1 MVVAGGFPEGT
12 EHLGGDLMADQQ
24 DESQEKTEEPTARR
38 LSKAREEG
46 QIARSTEITIAASVI
61 SVAIYIYLF
70 GSSLLGNVANIFA
83 QGLVFD
89 SLAVLEPQVA
99 AGRLADAMIEALFS
113 ILPILILTGV
123 VVLAC
128 SGLIGGY
135 NFSWKSLQPKASKF
149 NPIAGFKRMFGMQAL
164 VNLGKSIA
172 KFLLVG
178 GVTYFLI
185 DASITE
191 FAEISLMALEPGLT
205 VSASILTTAFLVA
218 SSTLIIIALID
229 APYQVYQHNQKMKM
243 SLREVKDERKDTEGS
258 PEVKQRIR
266 QKQREVSAA
275 RMLEAIAEADVVITN
290 PEHFAVALAYD
301 PSSEDPPKVVAKGTD
316 VMAERIRE
324 RAGEEGVPLFQSPV
338 LARALFFTTEIEAFI
353 PEPLFEAVA
362 QVIAYIFNINS
373 INRSSNLRVTSRFQ
387 ECQTTWCL
395 TLRGGSLKCMTSE
408 P

>member
-1 MVVAGGFPEGT
+1 
-12 EHLGGDLMADQQ
+12 MADQQ

-301 PSSEDPPKVVAKGTD
+301 PSSEVHRKWWQKARMSWQSAFVREPAKKACRCFSLRFWRGRSFSPRRLRLSFPSRSLRQLLRSLPTYLIST
-316 VMAERIRE
+316 VSIV
-324 RAGEEGVPLFQSPV
+324 RATC
-338 LARALFFTTEIEAFI
+338 A
-353 PEPLFEAVA
+353 
-362 QVIAYIFNINS
+362 
-373 INRSSNLRVTSRFQ
+373 TSRFH

-395 TLRGGSLKCMTSE
+395 TLRDGSLKCMTSE

>member
-1 MVVAGGFPEGT
+1 
-12 EHLGGDLMADQQ
+12 MADQQ

-38 LSKAREEG
+38 LNKAREEG

-99 AGRLADAMIEALFS
+99 AGRLADAMVEALLT

-123 VVLAC
+123 VVLVC
-128 SGLIGGY
+128 SGLLGGY

-149 NPIAGFKRMFGMQAL
+149 NPIAGFKRMFGIQAL
-164 VNLGKSIA
+164 VNLGKSVA

-178 GVTYFLI
+178 GVTYLLI

-205 VSASILTTAFLVA
+205 ASASIVTMAFLVA

-243 SLREVKDERKDTEGS
+243 SLKEVKDERKDTEGS

-301 PSSEDPPKVVAKGTD
+301 PSSEDPPKVVAKGAD
-316 VMAERIRE
+316 IMAERIRE

-373 INRSSNLRVTSRFQ
+373 INRSSNLRDKPVPRVPDNMVFD
-387 ECQTTWCL
+387 
-395 TLRGGSLKCMTSE
+395 SE
-408 P
+408 GRQSEVYDQ

>member
-1 MVVAGGFPEGT
+1 M
-12 EHLGGDLMADQQ
+12 
-24 DESQEKTEEPTARR
+24 
-38 LSKAREEG
+38 
-46 QIARSTEITIAASVI
+46 
-61 SVAIYIYLF
+61 AIYIYLF

-83 QGLVFD
+83 RGLVFD

-178 GVTYFLI
+178 GVTYLLI

-218 SSTLIIIALID
+218 SSSLIIIALID

-266 QKQREVSAA
+266 QKQREVSAT

-373 INRSSNLRVTSRFQ
+373 INRSSNLRDKPIPRVPDNMVFDSEGRQ
-387 ECQTTWCL
+387 SEVYD
-395 TLRGGSLKCMTSE
+395 SE

>member
-1 MVVAGGFPEGT
+1 
-12 EHLGGDLMADQQ
+12 MADQQ

-99 AGRLADAMIEALFS
+99 AGRLADAMVEALLT

-123 VVLAC
+123 VVLVC

-149 NPIAGFKRMFGMQAL
+149 NPIAGFKRMFGIQAL

-178 GVTYFLI
+178 GVTYLLI

-205 VSASILTTAFLVA
+205 ASASIITMAFLVA

-243 SLREVKDERKDTEGS
+243 SLKEVKDERKDTEGS

-301 PSSEDPPKVVAKGTD
+301 PSSEDPPKVVAKGAD
-316 VMAERIRE
+316 IMAERIRE

-373 INRSSNLRVTSRFQ
+373 INRSSNLRDKPVPRVPDNMVFD
-387 ECQTTWCL
+387 
-395 TLRGGSLKCMTSE
+395 SE
-408 P
+408 GRQSEVYDQ

>member
-1 MVVAGGFPEGT
+1 
-12 EHLGGDLMADQQ
+12 MADQQ
-24 DESQEKTEEPTARR
+24 DEGQEKTEEPTARR

-89 SLAVLEPQVA
+89 SLAVMEPQVA
-99 AGRLADAMIEALFS
+99 AGRLGDAMIEALFS

-123 VVLAC
+123 VVLVC

-149 NPIAGFKRMFGMQAL
+149 NPISGLKRMFGLQAL

-185 DASITE
+185 DASTTE

-205 VSASILTTAFLVA
+205 ASASILTTAFLVA
-218 SSTLIIIALID
+218 ASTLIIIALID

-243 SLREVKDERKDTEGS
+243 TLKEVKDERKDTEGS

-275 RMLEAIAEADVVITN
+275 RMLEAISEADVVITN
-290 PEHFAVALAYD
+290 PEHFAVALSYD
-301 PSSEDPPKVVAKGTD
+301 PSSEDPPRVVAKGAD
-316 VMAERIRE
+316 LIAERIRE
-324 RAGEEGVPLFQSPV
+324 RATEEGVPLFQSPV
-338 LARALFFTTEIEAFI
+338 LARALFFTTELEGFV

-373 INRSSNLRVTSRFQ
+373 INQSNISQSKPVPRVPDEMVFD
-387 ECQTTWCL
+387 
-395 TLRGGSLKCMTSE
+395 SE
-408 P
+408 GRQSDVYD

>member
-1 MVVAGGFPEGT
+1 MAVVGGISEGAKY
-12 EHLGGDLMADQQ
+12 LGGDLMADQQ

-70 GSSLLGNVANIFA
+70 GNSLLGNVANIFA

-99 AGRLADAMIEALFS
+99 AGRLADAMVEALFT

-205 VSASILTTAFLVA
+205 ASASILTTAFLVA

-243 SLREVKDERKDTEGS
+243 SLKEVKDERKDTEGS

-266 QKQREVSAA
+266 QKQREASAA
-275 RMLEAIAEADVVITN
+275 RMLDAVAEADVVITN

-301 PSSEDPPKVVAKGTD
+301 PSSEDPPKVVAKGAD
-316 VMAERIRE
+316 LMAERIRE

-373 INRSSNLRVTSRFQ
+373 INRSSSLRDKPVPRVPDNMVFD
-387 ECQTTWCL
+387 
-395 TLRGGSLKCMTSE
+395 SE
-408 P
+408 GRQSEVYDQ

>member
-1 MVVAGGFPEGT
+1 MARSIPEGAKY
-12 EHLGGDLMADQQ
+12 LGGNLMADQQ
-24 DESQEKTEEPTARR
+24 DESQEKTEEPTPRR

-46 QIARSTEITIAASVI
+46 QIARSTEITVAASVI
-61 SVAIYIYLF
+61 SVAIYLFLF
-70 GSSLLGNVANIFA
+70 GNSLLGNVANIFA

-99 AGRLADAMIEALFS
+99 AGRLGDAMVEALLS
-113 ILPILILTGV
+113 ILPILVLTGV

-149 NPIAGFKRMFGMQAL
+149 NPIAGLKRIFGMQAL
-164 VNLGKSIA
+164 VKLGTSVA
-172 KFLLVG
+172 KAVLVG

-185 DASITE
+185 DASITD

-205 VSASILTTAFLVA
+205 ASASILTTAFLVA
-218 SSTLIIIALID
+218 SSTLIVIALID
-229 APYQVYQHNQKMKM
+229 APYQVYQHNEKMKM
-243 SLREVKDERKDTEGS
+243 SLKEVKDERKDTEGS

-275 RMLEAIAEADVVITN
+275 RMLDAVAEADVVITN

-301 PSSEDPPKVVAKGTD
+301 PSSEDPPKVVAKGAD
-316 VMAERIRE
+316 LMAERIRE

-373 INRSSNLRVTSRFQ
+373 INRSNILRDKPTPRVPDNMVFD
-387 ECQTTWCL
+387 
-395 TLRGGSLKCMTSE
+395 SE
-408 P
+408 GRQSEVYDE

>member
-1 MVVAGGFPEGT
+1 MALAGVIPEGT

-24 DESQEKTEEPTARR
+24 DDSQEKTEEPTGRR
-38 LSKAREEG
+38 LAKAREQG
-46 QIARSTEITIAASVI
+46 QIARSNEITIAASVI

-99 AGRLADAMIEALFS
+99 AGRLADAMVEALFS

-123 VVLAC
+123 VVLIC

-135 NFSWKSLQPKASKF
+135 NFTLKALQPKLSKF
-149 NPIAGFKRMFGMQAL
+149 NPIAGFKRMFGIQSL
-164 VNLGKSIA
+164 VNLMKSIA

-205 VSASILTTAFLVA
+205 ESASILTTAFLLA
-218 SSTLIIIALID
+218 ASTLIIIALID

-243 SLREVKDERKDTEGS
+243 SLKEVKDERKDTEGS
-258 PEVKQRIR
+258 PEVKRKIR

-316 VMAERIRE
+316 VLAERIRE
-324 RAGEEGVPLFQSPV
+324 RASEEGVPLFQSPV
-338 LARALFFTTEIEAFI
+338 LARALYFTTEIEAFI

-373 INRSSNLRVTSRFQ
+373 INRSSSLRDKPIPRVPDNMVFD
-387 ECQTTWCL
+387 
-395 TLRGGSLKCMTSE
+395 SE
-408 P
+408 GRPSEVYDQ

>member
-12 EHLGGDLMADQQ
+12 ERLGGDLMADQQ

-373 INRSSNLRVTSRFQ
+373 INRSSNLRDKPVPRVPDNMVFD
-387 ECQTTWCL
+387 
-395 TLRGGSLKCMTSE
+395 SE
-408 P
+408 GRQSEVYDQ

>member
-1 MVVAGGFPEGT
+1 
-12 EHLGGDLMADQQ
+12 MADQQ

-123 VVLAC
+123 VVLVC

-373 INRSSNLRVTSRFQ
+373 INRSSNLRDKPVPRVPDNMVFD
-387 ECQTTWCL
+387 
-395 TLRGGSLKCMTSE
+395 SE
-408 P
+408 GRQSEVYDQ

>member
-1 MVVAGGFPEGT
+1 
-12 EHLGGDLMADQQ
+12 MADQQ

-99 AGRLADAMIEALFS
+99 AGRLADAMVEALLT

-123 VVLAC
+123 VVLVC

-149 NPIAGFKRMFGMQAL
+149 NPIAGFKRMFGIQAL

-172 KFLLVG
+172 KCLLVG
-178 GVTYFLI
+178 GVTYLLI

-205 VSASILTTAFLVA
+205 ASASIITMAFLVA

-229 APYQVYQHNQKMKM
+229 APYQAYQHNQKMKM
-243 SLREVKDERKDTEGS
+243 SLKEVKDERKDTEGS

-316 VMAERIRE
+316 IMAERIRE

-338 LARALFFTTEIEAFI
+338 LARALFFTTEVEAFI

-373 INRSSNLRVTSRFQ
+373 INRSSNLRDKPVPRVPDNMVFD
-387 ECQTTWCL
+387 
-395 TLRGGSLKCMTSE
+395 SE
-408 P
+408 GRQSEVYDQ

>member
-1 MVVAGGFPEGT
+1 
-12 EHLGGDLMADQQ
+12 MADQQ
-24 DESQEKTEEPTARR
+24 DEGQEKTEEPTARR

-61 SVAIYIYLF
+61 SVAIYLFLF
-70 GSSLLGNVANIFA
+70 GNSLLGNVANIFA

-99 AGRLADAMIEALFS
+99 AGRLGDAMIEALLS
-113 ILPILILTGV
+113 ILPILVLTGV

-149 NPIAGFKRMFGMQAL
+149 NPIAGLKRIFGMQAL
-164 VNLGKSIA
+164 VKLGTSVA
-172 KFLLVG
+172 KAVLVG

-185 DASITE
+185 DASITD

-205 VSASILTTAFLVA
+205 ASAAILTTAFLVA

-229 APYQVYQHNQKMKM
+229 APYQVYQHNEKMKM
-243 SLREVKDERKDTEGS
+243 SLKEVKDERKDTEGS

-275 RMLEAIAEADVVITN
+275 RMLDAVAEADVVITN

-301 PSSEDPPKVVAKGTD
+301 PSSEDPPKVVAKGAD
-316 VMAERIRE
+316 LMADRIRE

-373 INRSSNLRVTSRFQ
+373 INRSN
-387 ECQTTWCL
+387 
-395 TLRGGSLKCMTSE
+395 TLRDKPTPRVPDNMVFDSE
-408 P
+408 GRQSEVYDE

>member
-1 MVVAGGFPEGT
+1 
-12 EHLGGDLMADQQ
+12 MADQQ

-83 QGLVFD
+83 RGLVFD

-99 AGRLADAMIEALFS
+99 AGRLADAMIEALFT

-135 NFSWKSLQPKASKF
+135 NFSWTSLQPKTSKF

-205 VSASILTTAFLVA
+205 ASASILTTAFLVA

-243 SLREVKDERKDTEGS
+243 SLKEVKDERKDTEGS

-301 PSSEDPPKVVAKGTD
+301 PSSEDPPKVVTKGAD
-316 VMAERIRE
+316 IMAERIRE

-373 INRSSNLRVTSRFQ
+373 INRSSNLRDKPVPRVPDNMVFD
-387 ECQTTWCL
+387 
-395 TLRGGSLKCMTSE
+395 SE
-408 P
+408 GRQSEVYDQ

>member
-1 MVVAGGFPEGT
+1 
-12 EHLGGDLMADQQ
+12 MADQQ
-24 DESQEKTEEPTARR
+24 DDSQEKTEEPTARR

-83 QGLVFD
+83 RGLVFD

-99 AGRLADAMIEALFS
+99 AGRLADAMVEALLTV
-113 ILPILILTGV
+113 LPILILTGV
-123 VVLAC
+123 VVLVC

-149 NPIAGFKRMFGMQAL
+149 NPIAGFKRMFGIQAL

-178 GVTYFLI
+178 GVTYLLI

-205 VSASILTTAFLVA
+205 ASASIITMAFLVA

-373 INRSSNLRVTSRFQ
+373 INRSSNLRDKPVPRVPDSMVFD
-387 ECQTTWCL
+387 
-395 TLRGGSLKCMTSE
+395 SE
-408 P
+408 GRQSEVYDQ

>member
-1 MVVAGGFPEGT
+1 
-12 EHLGGDLMADQQ
+12 MADQQ
-24 DESQEKTEEPTARR
+24 DESQEKTEEPTPRR

-61 SVAIYIYLF
+61 SVAIYLFLF
-70 GSSLLGNVANIFA
+70 GNSLLGNVANIFA

-99 AGRLADAMIEALFS
+99 AGRLGDAMIEALLS
-113 ILPILILTGV
+113 ILPILVLTGV

-149 NPIAGFKRMFGMQAL
+149 NPIAGLKRIFGMQAL
-164 VNLGKSIA
+164 VKLGTSVA
-172 KFLLVG
+172 KAVLVG

-185 DASITE
+185 DASITD

-205 VSASILTTAFLVA
+205 ASAAILTTAFLVA

-229 APYQVYQHNQKMKM
+229 APYQVYQHNEKMKM
-243 SLREVKDERKDTEGS
+243 SLKEVKDERKDTEGS

-275 RMLEAIAEADVVITN
+275 RMLDAVAEADVVITN

-301 PSSEDPPKVVAKGTD
+301 PSSEDPPKVVAKGAD
-316 VMAERIRE
+316 LMADRIRE

-373 INRSSNLRVTSRFQ
+373 INRSN
-387 ECQTTWCL
+387 
-395 TLRGGSLKCMTSE
+395 TLRDKPTPRVPDNMVFDSE
-408 P
+408 GRQSEVYDE

>member
-1 MVVAGGFPEGT
+1 
-12 EHLGGDLMADQQ
+12 MADQQ

-99 AGRLADAMIEALFS
+99 AGRLADAMVEALLT

-123 VVLAC
+123 VVLVC

-149 NPIAGFKRMFGMQAL
+149 NPIAGFKRMFGIQAL

-178 GVTYFLI
+178 GVTYLLI

-205 VSASILTTAFLVA
+205 ASASIITMAFLVA

-243 SLREVKDERKDTEGS
+243 SLKEVKDERKDTEGS

-301 PSSEDPPKVVAKGTD
+301 PSSEDPPKVVAKGVD
-316 VMAERIRE
+316 IMAERIRE

-373 INRSSNLRVTSRFQ
+373 INRSSNLRDKPVPRVPDNMVFD
-387 ECQTTWCL
+387 
-395 TLRGGSLKCMTSE
+395 SE
-408 P
+408 GRQSEVYDQ

>member
-12 EHLGGDLMADQQ
+12 EHLGSDLMADQQ

-205 VSASILTTAFLVA
+205 VSASILTMAFLVA

-373 INRSSNLRVTSRFQ
+373 INRSSNLRDKPVPRVPDNMVFD
-387 ECQTTWCL
+387 
-395 TLRGGSLKCMTSE
+395 SE
-408 P
+408 GRQSEVYDQ

>member
-1 MVVAGGFPEGT
+1 
-12 EHLGGDLMADQQ
+12 MADQQ

-89 SLAVLEPQVA
+89 SLTVLEPQVA

-149 NPIAGFKRMFGMQAL
+149 NPIAGLKRMFGIQAL

-178 GVTYFLI
+178 GVTYLLI

-373 INRSSNLRVTSRFQ
+373 INRSSSLRDKPVPRVPDSMVFD
-387 ECQTTWCL
+387 
-395 TLRGGSLKCMTSE
+395 SE
-408 P
+408 GRQSEVYDQ

>member
-1 MVVAGGFPEGT
+1 
-12 EHLGGDLMADQQ
+12 MADQQ
-24 DESQEKTEEPTARR
+24 DDSQEKTEEPTARR

-83 QGLVFD
+83 RGLVFD

-149 NPIAGFKRMFGMQAL
+149 NPIAGFKRMFGIQAL
-164 VNLGKSIA
+164 VNLWKSIA

-178 GVTYFLI
+178 GVTYLLI

-373 INRSSNLRVTSRFQ
+373 INRSSNLRDKPVPRVPDNMVFDSEGRQ
-387 ECQTTWCL
+387 SEVYD
-395 TLRGGSLKCMTSE
+395 SE

>member
-1 MVVAGGFPEGT
+1 MVVAGGVPKGT
-12 EHLGGDLMADQQ
+12 GHLGGDLMADQQ

-89 SLAVLEPQVA
+89 SLTVLEPQVA

-149 NPIAGFKRMFGMQAL
+149 NPIAGLKRMFGIQAL

-178 GVTYFLI
+178 GVTYLLI

-373 INRSSNLRVTSRFQ
+373 INRSSSLRDKPVPRVPDSMVFD
-387 ECQTTWCL
+387 
-395 TLRGGSLKCMTSE
+395 SE
-408 P
+408 GRQSEVYDQ

>member
-1 MVVAGGFPEGT
+1 
-12 EHLGGDLMADQQ
+12 MADQQ

-83 QGLVFD
+83 RGLVFD

-99 AGRLADAMIEALFS
+99 AGRLADAMIEALFT
-113 ILPILILTGV
+113 IIPILILTGV

-164 VNLGKSIA
+164 VKLGTSVA
-172 KFLLVG
+172 KAVLVG

-205 VSASILTTAFLVA
+205 ASASILTTAFLVA

-243 SLREVKDERKDTEGS
+243 SLKEVKDERKDTEGS

-275 RMLEAIAEADVVITN
+275 RMLEAISEADVVITN

-301 PSSEDPPKVVAKGTD
+301 PSSEDPPKVVAKGAD
-316 VMAERIRE
+316 LMAERIRE

-373 INRSSNLRVTSRFQ
+373 INRSSSLRDKPVPRVPDNMVFD
-387 ECQTTWCL
+387 
-395 TLRGGSLKCMTSE
+395 SE
-408 P
+408 GRQSEVYDQ

>member
-1 MVVAGGFPEGT
+1 
-12 EHLGGDLMADQQ
+12 MADQQ
-24 DESQEKTEEPTARR
+24 DDSQDKTEEPTARR

-46 QIARSTEITIAASVI
+46 QVARSTEITIAASVI

-70 GSSLLGNVANIFA
+70 GNALLGNVANIFA

-89 SLAVLEPQVA
+89 SMAVLEPQVA
-99 AGRLADAMIEALFS
+99 LGRLGDAAVEALLS
-113 ILPILILTGV
+113 ITPILILTAV

-149 NPIAGFKRMFGMQAL
+149 NPIAGFKRMFGLQAL
-164 VNLGKSIA
+164 VNLAKSLA
-172 KFLLVG
+172 KFFLVG

-205 VSASILTTAFLVA
+205 ASAAILTTAFLVA

-229 APYQVYQHNQKMKM
+229 APYQLYQHNEKMKM
-243 SLREVKDERKDTEGS
+243 SLKEVKDERKDTEGS

-275 RMLEAIAEADVVITN
+275 RMLEAVAEADVVITN

-301 PSSEDPPKVVAKGTD
+301 PSSDDPPKVVAKGTD
-316 VMAERIRE
+316 YIAERIRE
-324 RAGEEGVPLFQSPV
+324 RAGEQGVPLFQSPI
-338 LARALFFTTEIEAFI
+338 LARALFFTTELDAFI

-373 INRSSNLRVTSRFQ
+373 INRSNMTQSKPIPRVPDDMIFDSDGRQ
-387 ECQTTWCL
+387 SQVYDD
-395 TLRGGSLKCMTSE
+395 R
-408 P
+408 

>member
-1 MVVAGGFPEGT
+1 MVVAGGVPEGT
-12 EHLGGDLMADQQ
+12 EYLGGDLMADQQ
-24 DESQEKTEEPTARR
+24 DDSQEKTEEPTARR

-99 AGRLADAMIEALFS
+99 AGRLADAMIEALFAV
-113 ILPILILTGV
+113 LPILILTGV

-205 VSASILTTAFLVA
+205 ASASILTTAFLVA

-266 QKQREVSAA
+266 QKQREVSTA

-316 VMAERIRE
+316 VMAERIRD

-373 INRSSNLRVTSRFQ
+373 INRSSNLRDKPVPRVPDNMVFDSEGRQ
-387 ECQTTWCL
+387 SEVYD
-395 TLRGGSLKCMTSE
+395 SE

>member
-1 MVVAGGFPEGT
+1 
-12 EHLGGDLMADQQ
+12 MADQQ
-24 DESQEKTEEPTARR
+24 DEGQEKTEEPTARR

-89 SLAVLEPQVA
+89 SLAVMEPQVA
-99 AGRLADAMIEALFS
+99 AGRLGDAMIEALLS

-123 VVLAC
+123 VVLVC

-149 NPIAGFKRMFGMQAL
+149 NPISGLKRMFGLQAL

-185 DASITE
+185 EASTTE

-205 VSASILTTAFLVA
+205 ASASILTTAFLVA
-218 SSTLIIIALID
+218 ASTLIIIALID

-243 SLREVKDERKDTEGS
+243 TLKEVKDERKDTEGS

-275 RMLEAIAEADVVITN
+275 RMLEAISEADVVITN
-290 PEHFAVALAYD
+290 PEHFAVALSYD
-301 PSSEDPPKVVAKGTD
+301 PSSEDPPRVVAKGAD
-316 VMAERIRE
+316 LIAERIRE
-324 RAGEEGVPLFQSPV
+324 RATEEGVPLFQSPV
-338 LARALFFTTEIEAFI
+338 LARALFFTTELEGFI

-373 INRSSNLRVTSRFQ
+373 INQSNISQSKPVPRVPDEMVFD
-387 ECQTTWCL
+387 
-395 TLRGGSLKCMTSE
+395 SE
-408 P
+408 GRQSDVYDSA

>member
-1 MVVAGGFPEGT
+1 
-12 EHLGGDLMADQQ
+12 MADQQ

-316 VMAERIRE
+316 IMAERIRE

-373 INRSSNLRVTSRFQ
+373 INRSSNLRDKPVPRVPDNMVFD
-387 ECQTTWCL
+387 
-395 TLRGGSLKCMTSE
+395 SE
-408 P
+408 GRQSEVYDQ

>member
-185 DASITE
+185 DASIME

-373 INRSSNLRVTSRFQ
+373 INRSSNLRDKPVPRVPDNMVFD
-387 ECQTTWCL
+387 
-395 TLRGGSLKCMTSE
+395 SE
-408 P
+408 GRQSEVYDQ

>member
-12 EHLGGDLMADQQ
+12 EYLGGDLMADQQ

-373 INRSSNLRVTSRFQ
+373 INRSSNLRDKPVPRVPDNMVFD
-387 ECQTTWCL
+387 
-395 TLRGGSLKCMTSE
+395 SE
-408 P
+408 GRQSEVYDQ